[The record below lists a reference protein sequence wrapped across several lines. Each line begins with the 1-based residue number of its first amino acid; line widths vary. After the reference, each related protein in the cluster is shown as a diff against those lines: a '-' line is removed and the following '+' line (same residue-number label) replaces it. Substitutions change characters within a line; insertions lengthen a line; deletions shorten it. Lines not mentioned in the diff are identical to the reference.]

1 MNADAQ
7 LRELCW
13 QVFRKIQRFDADHRK
28 FSEGFNFSYS
38 PEKSWKITTDILLL
52 TIQPKGHGQISIPA
66 APWPATNDFFTP
78 LKDKTFQERLLTI
91 PAELARSRKRPVTAP
106 LWRDRGLE
114 TFVDSSMV
122 IASFIPFRTR
132 PEVKDRDWR
141 EDRLAFAQA
150 QCWARILRDWQPRLI
165 LAAGRVPYVGIRG
178 IFEHMSWDIFRE
190 PVPDGPAPEDH
201 LPALYKKKFHIC
213 RCETSSRKTIYL
225 LGMPN
230 PSAQGPTVYP
240 RKADPFPPGEAPV
253 QKFLRA
259 ALGAYPLLTEH

>member
-1 MNADAQ
+1 MNANDQ
-7 LRELCW
+7 LRALCW
-13 QVFRKIQRFDADHRK
+13 QIFKKIQRFDEAHRK
-28 FSEGFNFSYS
+28 FCEGFNFSYS
-38 PEKSWKITTDILLL
+38 PEESWKTSTDILLL
-52 TIQPKGHGQISIPA
+52 TIRPRGEGQLSIPD
-66 APWPATNDFFTP
+66 APWPATNDFFAP

-91 PAELARSRKRPVTAP
+91 PAELARSRECHVTEP
-106 LWRDRGLE
+106 LWRDRGLA

-141 EDRLAFAQA
+141 EEGLTFAQT

-165 LAAGRVPYVGIRG
+165 LAAGRVPYAGIRA

-201 LPALYKKKFHIC
+201 LPPLYKKKFHIC
-213 RCETSSRKTIYL
+213 RCETSSRRTIYL
-225 LGMPN
+225 VGMPN

-240 RKADPFPPGEAPV
+240 RKTNPFPPGEAPV

-259 ALGAYPLLTEH
+259 ALNAYPLLTGQ